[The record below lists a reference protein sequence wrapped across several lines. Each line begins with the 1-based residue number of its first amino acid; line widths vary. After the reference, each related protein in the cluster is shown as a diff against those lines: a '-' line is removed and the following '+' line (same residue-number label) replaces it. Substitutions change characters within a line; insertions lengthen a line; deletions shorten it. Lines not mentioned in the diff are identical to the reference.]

1 MKIKLNEAIKSYDNF
16 LAIRENKTDAINTP
30 GTTPTET
37 TLDIE
42 VAVSDDT
49 KTDMMSDVDHIITSL
64 ETLAGQVQEEIELF
78 KLELLN
84 EESEAINE
92 GPIQWIRGK
101 MLQGKQKKVTTMKL
115 KSSDMSSAAANL
127 QGSEN
132 RDKQSYIIDK
142 KKQLDDSIK
151 AIQSMID
158 DKAKDIGSPAPK
170 IVNREKLKGQMEVIK
185 SQIGNVDPS
194 KAQSMKIRLGDLQG
208 KYKEEGEAI
217 QQLKDK
223 ADREAVDVKGDDN
236 TNALRDEIK
245 KLQDEKKKINGSTT
259 NGELEEVMMD
269 IQIYGL
275 KMKKAVEDGDP
286 KTDPSQF
293 DDKIAKLKTKMAELQ
308 AELEKKPEPKETDDA
323 AIAAADAE
331 VTKAKADY
339 DAVKDDEDEN
349 VKLQAEVK
357 FKQAQ
362 QKKAKLEG
370 DDELY
375 KGLGTDIE
383 AIMKKIQA
391 AGTPKVGEPKI
402 LDKNTKEGKLKRLQD
417 AMKKAEEAG
426 DTEKIAK
433 IQNLIDRIS
442 AKESWQMNG
451 TEFGRLLEMEITKI
465 ESEYI
470 LNESKY
476 AINSIK
482 DAFAKLI

>member
-16 LAIRENKTDAINTP
+16 LAIRENDTDAINTP

-142 KKQLDDSIK
+142 KKQLDDSIR

-185 SQIGNVDPS
+185 SQIGNVDPK

-245 KLQDEKKKINGSTT
+245 KLQDEKKTIDKSTT
-259 NGELEEVMMD
+259 KGKLEDAMMD

-286 KTDPSQF
+286 KTDPSEF
-293 DDKIAKLKTKMAELQ
+293 DDKIAKLKTKVAELQ
-308 AELEKKPEPKETDDA
+308 AELEKKPETDDA

-339 DAVKDDEDEN
+339 DAVKDGEDEN

-383 AIMKKIQA
+383 AIMKKIEA
-391 AGTPKVGEPKI
+391 TGTPKVGEPKV
-402 LDKNTKEGKLKRLQD
+402 LDKNTKEGKLKRLED
-417 AMKKAEEAG
+417 AKKKAVEAG
-426 DTEKIAK
+426 ETEKIAK

-451 TEFGRLLEMEITKI
+451 TELGRLLEMEITKI

>member
-1 MKIKLNEAIKSYDNF
+1 MKFKLNEAIKSYDNF
-16 LAIRENKTDAINTP
+16 LAIKENDTDAINTP
-30 GTTPTET
+30 GATPTET
-37 TLDIE
+37 TLDTE

-78 KLELLN
+78 KSELLN
-84 EESEAINE
+84 EESVAINE
-92 GPIQWIRGK
+92 GPVQWVRGK

-132 RDKQSYIIDK
+132 RDKQAYITDK
-142 KKQLDDSIK
+142 KKQLDDSIRS
-151 AIQSMID
+151 IQSMID
-158 DKAKDIGSPAPK
+158 DKAKDIGGPAPK

-223 ADREAVDVKGDDN
+223 ADAEAVDVKGDDG

-245 KLQDEKKKINGSTT
+245 KLQDEKKTIDKSTT
-259 NGELEEVMMD
+259 KGKLEDAMMD

-286 KTDPSQF
+286 KTDPSEF
-293 DDKIAKLKTKMAELQ
+293 DDKIAKLKTKVAELQ
-308 AELEKKPEPKETDDA
+308 AELEKKPEPKDDA

-339 DAVKDDEDEN
+339 DAVKDGEDEN
-349 VKLQAEVK
+349 VKLQAELK

-383 AIMKKIQA
+383 AIMKKIEA
-391 AGTPKVGEPKI
+391 AGTPKVGEPKV
-402 LDKNTKEGKLKRLQD
+402 LDKNTKEGKLKRLED
-417 AMKKAEEAG
+417 AKKKAQEAG
-426 DTEKIAK
+426 DTEKEAK

-451 TEFGRLLEMEITKI
+451 TELGRLLEMEITKI